1 MSRFAKQP
9 FCPSSATIS
18 AYNAGTLSFLV
29 RRSVAD
35 HLAVCEF
42 CGVEATLWLTS
53 PANDAAAREMPE
65 AYAVTAETGVT
76 QVPLALRLLAES
88 TLSELQAAGA
98 PAAGRH
104 AA

>member
-42 CGVEATLWLTS
+42 CSVESTLWLPF
-53 PANDAAAREMPE
+53 PAPAAAPEMPE
-65 AYAVTAETGVT
+65 AYAVAAEAGAT

-98 PAAGRH
+98 PAARRH